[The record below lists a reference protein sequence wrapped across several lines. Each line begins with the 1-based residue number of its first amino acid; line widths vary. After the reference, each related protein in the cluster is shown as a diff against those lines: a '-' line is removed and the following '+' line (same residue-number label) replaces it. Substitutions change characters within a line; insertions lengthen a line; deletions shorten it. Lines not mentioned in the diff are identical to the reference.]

1 MIANLTRPSDRSMI
15 QKLSMHGDKLALIID
30 PILLKQWGIDENTV
44 LDIST
49 DGEILTVAPVRDE
62 QRRQRF
68 EQALKSTNERYGQAL
83 KRLAE

>member
-1 MIANLTRPSDRSMI
+1 MI
-15 QKLSMHGDKLALIID
+15 QKLSKHGENLALVID
-30 PILLKQWGIDENTV
+30 PSILEQLGIDETTA
-44 LDIST
+44 LEIST
-49 DGEILTVAPVRDE
+49 KGESLIVAPVRDE